1 MISHNMLLYDI
12 IWYDFKKKSYQH
24 RPQIAWQGISDILQF
39 VSSRFTRCIF
49 LHKCISGQETNQNTY
64 IKYNQTEIFFNKNN
78 TVNPHPYTHQMT
90 PPSNDTLCDSP
101 LLHLQTHDPYTH
113 HDSFNDTL
121 CDDSPV
127 LDLQTRS
134 STHIRR
140 LHLERHPVWQPSL
153 GSANPQQ
160 YTHQK
165 ITPRTT
171 PCVTAQ
177 SWICEPWPLHTPDD
191 TSNKNSLCDSPPRN
205 ESTKSAN
212 PHPPTWSKNPYS

>member
-1 MISHNMLLYDI
+1 MIL
-12 IWYDFKKKSYQH
+12 KKSYQH

-113 HDSFNDTL
+113 HLTASMTPCVTTAQYWICKPAAVHTSEDYTSNDTL
-121 CDDSPV
+121 CDSPV
-127 LDLQTRS
+127 LDLRTRS

-140 LHLERHPVWQPSL
+140 LHLERHPV
-153 GSANPQQ
+153 
-160 YTHQK
+160 
-165 ITPRTT
+165 
-171 PCVTAQ
+171 
-177 SWICEPWPLHTPDD
+177 
-191 TSNKNSLCDSPPRN
+191 
-205 ESTKSAN
+205 
-212 PHPPTWSKNPYS
+212 